1 MARHTSGG
9 FVSGAGEK
17 KRVRHLLKANGPVA
31 PKKKRRRKNSWDDE
45 DDDAGDVEF
54 EAQDSGSEAEEKPKK
69 KRGRPRK
76 IQAEKTKENEV
87 ARKKKKTG
95 KEGTMEDE
103 EVEEE
108 DRVLLEKHRNR
119 VQHIE
124 QDSGQVLEEVRDLAM
139 EEKKMQDKL
148 IEKLKRDI
156 TTLSKQ
162 AEEARK
168 KSMKEVDR
176 LVADKMREYEADVR
190 RKSDKDV
197 EKKALREHIK
207 ELESQFAS
215 FKRSTGPD
223 DVVTVNPAAVS
234 AASAMR
240 NSEAIIQLDQ
250 ANKLL
255 EVYRLVTSTDIRL
268 IQATDDDEQDSDDCI
283 EIVCTTTDSA
293 TGNQFEF
300 ELAVPAVASS
310 EIEYLP
316 SEKPPTGVQVPSYL
330 REELSFSRSEVTKF
344 FRSVLDVIIR
354 KKKL

>member
-1 MARHTSGG
+1 MARHTS
-9 FVSGAGEK
+9 VSDAKEKK
-17 KRVRHLLKANGPVA
+17 KRVRQLLKINGSVGS
-31 PKKKRRRKNSWDDE
+31 KKKRQRENSWDYE
-45 DDDAGDVEF
+45 DDDKDVEF
-54 EAQDSGSEAEEKPKK
+54 EAQDSESEVEEKPKK

-76 IQAEKTKENEV
+76 NQVETTQENELL
-87 ARKKKKTG
+87 RKKKKG
-95 KEGTMEDE
+95 KKEVTKEDGLKE
-103 EVEEE
+103 EEEE

-119 VQHIE
+119 VQHME

-139 EEKKMQDKL
+139 EEKKMQEKL
-148 IEKLKRDI
+148 TEKLKRDI

-168 KSMKEVDR
+168 KNRKEVDR
-176 LVADKMREYEADVR
+176 LVAEKMREYEAQEK
-190 RKSDKDV
+190 RKSEKDV
-197 EKKALREHIK
+197 EKIALREHIK

-215 FKRSTGPD
+215 FKRSTGPN

-234 AASAMR
+234 AASAMQ

-268 IQATDDDEQDSDDCI
+268 IQAIDDDEQDSDDCT
-283 EIVCTTTDSA
+283 EIVCTATDSA

-300 ELAVPAVASS
+300 ELAVPAVVSS